1 MATLEER
8 VAYLEGRGEDYGA
21 AITEVRL
28 DVRELRV
35 EMRDS
40 RGEMNR
46 RFDHVDARFD
56 HIDTRFMWMIG
67 FQFATLM
74 AVIAALLNVY
84 FR

>member
-1 MATLEER
+1 MGSVEER
-8 VAYLEGRGEDYGA
+8 VAYLEGRGEEHAA

-35 EMRDS
+35 EVRDL

-46 RFDHVDARFD
+46 RFDQMDAKFD
-56 HIDTRFMWMIG
+56 TKFSWMIG

>member
-1 MATLEER
+1 
-8 VAYLEGRGEDYGA
+8 VAYLEGLTSEHSS
-21 AITEVRL
+21 AISELRL
-28 DVRELRV
+28 D
-35 EMRDS
+35 MRDL
-40 RGEMNR
+40 RAEMNR
-46 RFDHVDARFD
+46 RFDHMETRFD